1 MSMRTFFLT
10 TDRLK
15 SVKATWDQ
23 APEGPKKI
31 AALAHYLVAERAHTA
46 QRDGDCV
53 RALDVAVIAL
63 R

>member
-1 MSMRTFFLT
+1 MRTFFLT

-53 RALDVAVIAL
+53 RALDATVIAL
-63 R
+63 G

>member
-1 MSMRTFFLT
+1 MSMRTSFLT

-15 SVKATWDQ
+15 SVKAAWDQ

-31 AALAHYLVAERAHTA
+31 AALAHYQIAERAHTA

-53 RALDVAVIAL
+53 RALDAAVIAL
-63 R
+63 Q